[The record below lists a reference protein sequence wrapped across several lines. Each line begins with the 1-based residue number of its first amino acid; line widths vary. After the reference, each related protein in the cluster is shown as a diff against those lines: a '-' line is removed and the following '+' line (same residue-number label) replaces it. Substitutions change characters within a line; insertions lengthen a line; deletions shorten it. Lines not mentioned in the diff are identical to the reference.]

1 MKTNQL
7 AILAL
12 AAALSIGAVESA
24 WPAQKSKKA
33 PAASLAQKMEQ
44 DRKRD
49 AATLP
54 KTNPQSRTVQRYTQW
69 EQARREAQT
78 GIAPG
83 SHMTPG
89 IHPGR
94 PLSALGA
101 ARRYGLPKMPT
112 ARETIVIPLGAPLRK
127 NKALGGQPGVGELTS
142 SKTIAPAAIA
152 RVERLSKGHAAP

>member
-1 MKTNQL
+1 MQTNHL

-12 AAALSIGAVESA
+12 ATALSIGTVESA
-24 WPAQKSKKA
+24 WASPKAKKP
-33 PAASLAQKMEQ
+33 PAALAQKMEQ

-54 KTNPQSRTVQRYTQW
+54 KTNPQLRTVQRYTQW
-69 EQARREAQT
+69 EQAQREAKT

-89 IHPGR
+89 VHPGR
-94 PLSALGA
+94 PLSPFGA
-101 ARRYGLPKMPT
+101 ARRYGLPKTPT
-112 ARETIVIPLGAPLRK
+112 ARETILIPAGTPLRT

-142 SKTIAPAAIA
+142 PKTIPPAAIA
-152 RVERLSKGHAAP
+152 RVDRLPKDHSSP